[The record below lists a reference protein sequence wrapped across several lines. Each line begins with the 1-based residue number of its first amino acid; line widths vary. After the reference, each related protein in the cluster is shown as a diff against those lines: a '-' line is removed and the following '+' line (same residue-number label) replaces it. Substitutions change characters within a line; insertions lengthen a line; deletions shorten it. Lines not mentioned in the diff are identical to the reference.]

1 MIVDIPQNELC
12 ALVNPAL
19 WEIFVEAYK
28 DKYRFG
34 PSGRMWTE
42 ELVVQWFDRQYKVK
56 DEDYA

>member
-1 MIVDIPQNELC
+1 MDIPQNEVC
-12 ALVNPAL
+12 AIVNIPL

-28 DKYRFG
+28 EKYRYG
-34 PSGRMWTE
+34 PSARMWTE